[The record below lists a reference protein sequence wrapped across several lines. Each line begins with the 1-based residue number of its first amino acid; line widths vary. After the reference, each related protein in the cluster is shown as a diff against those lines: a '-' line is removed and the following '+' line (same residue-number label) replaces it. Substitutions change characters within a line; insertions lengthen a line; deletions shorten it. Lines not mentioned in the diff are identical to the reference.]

1 MANPPNKIREFA
13 WILFLKRASQAAG
26 MDQAVEGKG
35 ISLSSKPRDHGAQ

>member
-1 MANPPNKIREFA
+1 
-13 WILFLKRASQAAG
+13 